1 MDLGATFLRLLV
13 LTSQFLFGIKLTLP
27 GSRIWN
33 VYDNITFDQCISFD
47 SPLTILKFKCFR
59 YFCHSIVS
67 EFDKKQTM
75 FAGKLGPNLP
85 LYQEE
90 FEKNLYIFMQT
101 RLL

>member
-1 MDLGATFLRLLV
+1 MDLGATVLRLLV

-27 GSRIWN
+27 GSECGMS
-33 VYDNITFDQCISFD
+33 DNITFDQFISFD
-47 SPLTILKFKCFR
+47 SLLTILKLNVLDIFVIRSCLNL
-59 YFCHSIVS
+59 I
-67 EFDKKQTM
+67 KKTM

>member
-1 MDLGATFLRLLV
+1 MSD
-13 LTSQFLFGIKLTLP
+13 
-27 GSRIWN
+27 N
-33 VYDNITFDQCISFD
+33 VTFDQFISFD
-47 SPLTILKFKCFR
+47 SLLTILKFKCFR

-67 EFDKKQTM
+67 EFDKKKQTI
-75 FAGKLGPNLP
+75 FAGKLGPNLL